1 MKSLVDLF
9 SLRDRVA
16 VVTGGTGVLGGT
28 MARGLAAAGARVA
41 ILGRDRTRGQEVVD
55 DIRRAGGQVMF
66 VAGDVLDHDQMA
78 AARDEVVGCWGR
90 IDTLV
95 NAAGGGAG
103 RSVTTDRISFFDLP
117 PQGIAEAIDLNL
129 LGTILPTQIL
139 GAPMAERGQGCIV
152 NISSATAQRPLTR
165 TIGYSVAKA
174 GIENFT
180 HWLAVEVARRH
191 GPGLRVN
198 AIAPGFYLAMQNRA
212 ILMNED
218 GSLTERGE
226 AVIDH
231 TPMGRFGDPE
241 ELIGA
246 LIWLCS
252 PSASFVTGSVVT
264 VDGGF
269 TAYSGV

>member
-1 MKSLVDLF
+1 MKSLEQLF
-9 SLRDRVA
+9 SLRGKVA

-41 ILGRDRTRGQEVVD
+41 ILGRDRTRGREVVD
-55 DIRRAGGQVMF
+55 DIERAGVQGMLVL
-66 VAGDVLDHDQMA
+66 GDVLDHDQMA
-78 AARDEVVGCWGR
+78 AARDEVVGRWGR
-90 IDTLV
+90 IDILV

-103 RSVTTDRISFFDLP
+103 LSVTTEKMSFFDLP
-117 PQGIAEAIDLNL
+117 PEGIAEAIDLNL
-129 LGTILPTQIL
+129 LGTIIPTQIL

-152 NISSATAQRPLTR
+152 NISSVTAQRPLTR
-165 TIGYSVAKA
+165 TIGYTTAKA

-180 HWLAVEVARRH
+180 RWLAVEVARRH

-198 AIAPGFYLAMQNRA
+198 SIAPGFYLAMQNRA

-226 AVIDH
+226 AAIDH

-252 PSASFVTGSVVT
+252 PSASFVTGTVVT